1 LKALTFRGIETI
13 QYESVAYP
21 IIEHPSDVIVKVRAC
36 AICGSDLHVYYGREQ
51 GLDSGTVMG
60 HEFMGEVV
68 EVGKDVKFL
77 RKGDRVMSP
86 FTTSC
91 GNCFYCNIGLTCR
104 CIQSQLFGWREKS
117 KGLHGAQAEY
127 VRVPL
132 ADASLVKVP
141 DGISDE
147 EATLLGD
154 IIPTGYFCALQAG
167 INPKGVFAV
176 VGCGPVGLMAIL
188 GARELGAE
196 MILAFDKEPARL
208 AMASRFGA
216 EAINVS
222 NGNPRDRI
230 NELTEGRGADGVM
243 EAVGNASSLQLA
255 YDLLRPGGTLSSVG
269 VCTEKNL
276 PFSPTQAY
284 DKNITMKVGRCPARH
299 LMPKLMPMVE
309 QKKYD
314 FTAIVTHRMN
324 LSEGVS
330 GYKTFASKSDN
341 CLKVILRP

>member
-1 LKALTFRGIETI
+1 MKALTFHGIETI
-13 QYESVAYP
+13 QYESVADP
-21 IIEHPSDVIVKVRAC
+21 VIEQPTDVIIKVCAC
-36 AICGSDLHVYYGREQ
+36 AICGSDLHVYHGREH

-68 EVGKDVKFL
+68 DIGEGVTTL

-91 GNCFYCNIGLTCR
+91 GNCFYCQIGLTCR
-104 CIQSQLFGWREKS
+104 CIHSQLFGWREKR
-117 KGLHGAQAEY
+117 KGLHGAQAEF

-132 ADASLVKVP
+132 ADANLVKVP
-141 DGISDE
+141 DNVSDE

-196 MILAFDKEPARL
+196 KILAFDKEPARL
-208 AMASRFGA
+208 AMASTFGA
-216 EAINVS
+216 EAISVS
-222 NGNPRDRI
+222 NGNPREKI

-255 YDLLRPGGTLSSVG
+255 FDLLRPGGTLSSIG
-269 VCTEKNL
+269 VCTEKSL
-276 PFSPTQAY
+276 PFNPTQAY

-299 LMPKLMPMVE
+299 LMPKLLPLVQ

-324 LSEGVS
+324 LSEGVN

>member
-1 LKALTFRGIETI
+1 MKALIFRGIETI
-13 QYESVAYP
+13 QYESVADP
-21 IIEHPSDVIVKVRAC
+21 IIEQPTDVIVKVSAC
-36 AICGSDLHVYYGREQ
+36 AICGSDLHVYHGREQ

-68 EVGKDVKFL
+68 EVGKDIKSL

-91 GNCFYCNIGLTCR
+91 GQCFYCNIGLTCR
-104 CIQSQLFGWREKS
+104 CIRSQLFGWREKS
-117 KGLHGAQAEY
+117 RGLHGTQAEL

-132 ADASLVKVP
+132 AEASLVKVAE
-141 DGISDE
+141 GISDE

-196 MILAFDKEPARL
+196 KIIAFDKEPARL
-208 AMASRFGA
+208 MMASRFGA
-216 EAINVS
+216 EVVNVS
-222 NGNPRDRI
+222 NGDVRERI

-243 EAVGNASSLQLA
+243 EAVGHASSLQLA
-255 YDLLRPGGTLSSVG
+255 FDLLRPGGTLSSVG
-269 VCTEKNL
+269 VCTEKSL
-276 PFSPTQAY
+276 PFNPTQAY

-299 LMPKLMPMVE
+299 LMPKLWPLVQ

-324 LSEGVS
+324 LSEGVD

-341 CLKVILRP
+341 CLKIILRP

>member
-1 LKALTFRGIETI
+1 METL
-13 QYESVAYP
+13 QYESIP
-21 IIEHPSDVIVKVRAC
+21 DPGIESPTDVIVKVKSC
-36 AICGSDLHVYYGREQ
+36 AICGSDLHVYHGREQ
-51 GLDSGTVMG
+51 GLDSGTAMG

-68 EVGKDVKFL
+68 EVGHAVTLL
-77 RKGDRVMSP
+77 RKSDRVMSP

-91 GNCFYCNIGLTCR
+91 GNCFYCRIGLTCR
-104 CIQSQLFGWREKS
+104 CIQGQLFGWREKN
-117 KGLHGAQAEY
+117 KGLHGTQAEF

-132 ADASLVKVP
+132 AESSLLKVP
-141 DGISDE
+141 EGVTDE

-167 INPKGVFAV
+167 ITPTGVFAV

-188 GARELGAE
+188 GARMLGAE
-196 MILAFDKEPARL
+196 RILAFDKEPARL
-208 AMASRFGA
+208 RMAAQFGA
-216 EAINVS
+216 EAISVTQE
-222 NGNPRDRI
+222 NPIERVHEI
-230 NELTEGRGADGVM
+230 TEGRGADGVM
-243 EAVGNASSLQLA
+243 EAVGQASSLQLA

-269 VCTEKNL
+269 VCTEKSF
-276 PFSPTQAY
+276 PFNPTQAY

-299 LMPKLMPMVE
+299 LMPTLLPIVQ

-324 LSEGVS
+324 LSEGVD